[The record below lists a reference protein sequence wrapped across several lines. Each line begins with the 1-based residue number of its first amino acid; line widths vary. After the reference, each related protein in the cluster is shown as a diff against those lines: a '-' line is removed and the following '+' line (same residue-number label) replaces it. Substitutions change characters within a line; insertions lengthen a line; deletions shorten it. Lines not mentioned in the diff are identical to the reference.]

1 MGNWWVMPVPT
12 STTLCHLLPDLIES
26 IAGCWIMYFFAVEGM
41 IAANGKSASR
51 TMTTASAQHA
61 STFGKPIVR

>member
-1 MGNWWVMPVPT
+1 MPT

-26 IAGCWIMYFFAVEGM
+26 IAGCRIMYFFAREGM
-41 IAANGKSASR
+41 ITAKGKSASQ
-51 TMTTASAQHA
+51 TMTTVSAQHA